1 MDPAERKSPY
11 PSSGRKTDLGKM
23 PGALLLPLMIF
34 LLLFS
39 PAAAENDPQTLNIA
53 LYPYVPDMERFEQA
67 IGSQW
72 DRLHSEVK
80 LNFVSWD
87 CYSGDPGEDLD
98 VFVYDSVFLYDFLEK
113 GLLLPLAEEDI
124 RDPGDLVP
132 AALSAC
138 KADGVIY
145 AIPQL
150 LCTNLLFSRE
160 GDDEIRNIRNIR
172 ELYEV
177 IGDSADTELPPP
189 EADDLLVGIP
199 SVADLVFWYLETE
212 IDLEQRFS
220 EWVSIPE
227 AAMLDPDIAAVLTAV
242 RDMAGAEQ
250 MTYSP
255 QDSYIRGS
263 WFAGG
268 LGRALIGF
276 SETMSV
282 MGEAAE
288 HVEFHRISLSE
299 DEDIPML
306 YADLA
311 SINAGIGDEKKPYA
325 LELLNLITGPDVL
338 IRAFV
343 PEREDQNP
351 QYLLSARMSVYD
363 ALSAEYPVYGALSL
377 SLPLPAGNENE

>member
-1 MDPAERKSPY
+1 MI
-11 PSSGRKTDLGKM
+11 PSEAQSSEM
-23 PGALLLPLMIF
+23 
-34 LLLFS
+34 FS

-80 LNFVSWD
+80 LYFVSWD

-138 KADGVIY
+138 NADGGIY

-160 GDDEIRNIRNIR
+160 GDDEISNIRNIR
-172 ELYEV
+172 ELYDV
-177 IGDSADTELPPP
+177 IGDSTDTELPPP

-199 SVADLVFWYLETE
+199 SVQDLVFWYLETE

-227 AAMLDPDIAAVLTAV
+227 AGRLDPDIAAVLTAV

-255 QDSYIRGS
+255 PDSYIRGS
-263 WFAGG
+263 C
-268 LGRALIGF
+268 
-276 SETMSV
+276 
-282 MGEAAE
+282 E
-288 HVEFHRISLSE
+288 HKCR
-299 DEDIPML
+299 
-306 YADLA
+306 
-311 SINAGIGDEKKPYA
+311 N
-325 LELLNLITGPDVL
+325 
-338 IRAFV
+338 R
-343 PEREDQNP
+343 
-351 QYLLSARMSVYD
+351 
-363 ALSAEYPVYGALSL
+363 
-377 SLPLPAGNENE
+377 

>member
-1 MDPAERKSPY
+1 M
-11 PSSGRKTDLGKM
+11 
-23 PGALLLPLMIF
+23 
-34 LLLFS
+34 
-39 PAAAENDPQTLNIA
+39 
-53 LYPYVPDMERFEQA
+53 
-67 IGSQW
+67 
-72 DRLHSEVK
+72 K

-87 CYSGDPGEDLD
+87 SYSGNPGEDPD

-138 KADGVIY
+138 KADGGIY

-172 ELYEV
+172 ELYDV

-220 EWVSIPE
+220 EWVSVPD
-227 AAMLDPDIAAVLTAV
+227 AGMLDPDIVAVLTAV
-242 RDMAGAEQ
+242 RNMAGVDQ

-276 SETMSV
+276 SETMSA
-282 MGEAAE
+282 MGEAAGN
-288 HVEFHRISLSE
+288 VEFHRISLSE

-338 IRAFV
+338 IRASV

-363 ALSAEYPVYGALSL
+363 ALSAEYPVYGALKGIVSDPRSRVFVVRPGGRALMEQGAQSL